1 MSKLC
6 KTCGIEKHL
15 DEFNKNSKTKDG
27 LQGKCKEC
35 NKSYLKPRVIDNPE
49 KLKHSYRNTN
59 LDAKKEYNKR
69 WSVVI
74 ILKIGSQII
83 ESEKMHTLE
92 DVETLVC

>member
-35 NKSYLKPRVIDNPE
+35 NKSYLKQWVIDNPE

-59 LDAKKEYNKR
+59 LDAKKEYNK
-69 WSVVI
+69 
-74 ILKIGSQII
+74 KYMQDN
-83 ESEKMHTLE
+83 KME
-92 DVETLVC
+92 RSDYIKD